1 MFAAPTDVD
10 RLDLETVLERH
21 PQALCRVVEEGPGVA
36 IEFPGNR
43 VSGPHRIATA
53 LHFVAGTQRFAV
65 RELPGELNAEA
76 KVVLARRLLREGLLR
91 VVIPPPPESVGDD
104 TTPSRDVEAET
115 APPTTGWETLES
127 ARQVQ
132 SLAENVVQEQL
143 A

>member
-1 MFAAPTDVD
+1 
-10 RLDLETVLERH
+10 
-21 PQALCRVVEEGPGVA
+21 
-36 IEFPGNR
+36 
-43 VSGPHRIATA
+43 
-53 LHFVAGTQRFAV
+53 V

-91 VVIPPPPESVGDD
+91 VVIPPPPEAVADD
-104 TTPSRDVEAET
+104 NTPSREVEAET
-115 APPTTGWETLES
+115 APATMGWETHES